1 MRVVLDVDGVLADF
15 ILGFTTLANR
25 MFGSPVYTTLEQRVW
40 DSFDGLTDAQ
50 HARVW
55 EAATQSPTF
64 WEELPPIA
72 SPAEFA
78 RLAAAA
84 AAHDLYFVTSRIGL
98 GVKAQTEAWLRR
110 VGLSTPTVILSDAKG
125 EVAKAVRADA
135 LLDDKA
141 GNAVF
146 TQYYSRGTAVYLIDR
161 PYNRF
166 DPAILGSKIIRV
178 RTLREFLDRID
189 GGAGQSNGA
198 AREV

>member
-25 MFGSPVYTTLEQRVW
+25 MFGSPVYTTLEQKVW
-40 DSFDGLTDAQ
+40 DAFDGLTDAQ

-64 WEELPPIA
+64 WQELPPIA

-84 AAHDLYFVTSRIGL
+84 PAHDLYFVTSRVGV
-98 GVKAQTEAWLRR
+98 GVKSQTETWLRR
-110 VGLSTPTVILSDAKG
+110 AGVSTPTVILSDAKG
-125 EVAKAVRADA
+125 EIAKAVRADA

-146 TQYYSRGTAVYLIDR
+146 TQYYSRATAVYLMDR
-161 PYNRF
+161 PYNQF
-166 DPAILGSKIIRV
+166 DPAILGSRIIRV
-178 RTLREFLDRID
+178 RTLHEFLDRID
-189 GGAGQSNGA
+189 GDTGSNGA
-198 AREV
+198 EREA